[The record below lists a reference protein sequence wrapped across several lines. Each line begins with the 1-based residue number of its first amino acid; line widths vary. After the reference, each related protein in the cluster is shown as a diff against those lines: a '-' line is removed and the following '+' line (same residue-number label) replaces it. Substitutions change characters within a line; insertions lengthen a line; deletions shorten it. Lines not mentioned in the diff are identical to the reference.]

1 MTHPLI
7 KTMLQSK
14 QDLIQSK
21 LDLRQHL
28 LANFCD
34 GDSWEAADATSLTKH
49 GALHVAEYF
58 FLLGVE
64 MAEGV
69 VPESVNPTLC
79 GECNLTGSLCR
90 QCYSNRN
97 FNRCRIETLAAIKEM
112 KEGLGKESV

>member
-1 MTHPLI
+1 MTHP
-7 KTMLQSK
+7 
-14 QDLIQSK
+14 LIQSK

-28 LANFCD
+28 LANFYD

-64 MAEGV
+64 MAEGCLPSSGSNV
-69 VPESVNPTLC
+69 FRYCCEYHRETENW
-79 GECNLTGSLCR
+79 NTGR
-90 QCYSNRN
+90 DK
-97 FNRCRIETLAAIKEM
+97 TLAAIKEL